1 MRRAMTWWRNLG
13 GLMAACV
20 LALLIV
26 APSVS
31 LAACVCDVAPSVG
44 VETRAAAGQA
54 VQERSAGSRPAL

>member
-31 LAACVCDVAPSVG
+31 LAACVCDVAPSMG
-44 VETRAAAGQA
+44 VETRLTAGQ
-54 VQERSAGSRPAL
+54 VCPERPAGSRRAL